1 MTSNAQPDYRALLKR
16 SMGAIDD
23 LQAKL
28 KSLEQAHNEPIAVVG
43 MACRF
48 PAGGNT
54 PAEFWNNLLNGKDG
68 VTEVPADRWD
78 WREVYDPNPDA
89 PGKTYT
95 KWGGFIDNVDQF
107 DPLFFG
113 ITPREAVGMD
123 PQQRLLLEISWEALE
138 NAGFAAD
145 KLEGSQTGVFVGIAT
160 SDYSQRVFKTG
171 IPEFDTYFSSGNAH
185 SIASGRLS
193 YIFGFHGANFAV
205 DTACSS
211 SLVALHS
218 AVQSLRNREC
228 NLALAGGVSLMLT
241 SDGSIMTSRSRMMS
255 FDGRCKTFDAS
266 ADGYVRGEGCGI
278 VVVKRLADAVAD
290 GDNILAVIKGSAIN
304 QDGRSNGLTAP
315 NRVAQEAVIRA
326 ALANADIAASTVN
339 FIEAHGTGTSLGDP
353 IEINALSSTYGAE
366 HSSDNPF
373 IVGAVKSNIGHLE
386 GAAGVAGLI
395 KIILA
400 MQNRTI
406 PPNLHFSTPNPHIE
420 WQQIP
425 VRIPTM
431 PTEWQPVDD
440 VPLRAALSSFGFSGT
455 NAHIILE
462 EAPVAQPKPTDT
474 NTKPVILTQSARS
487 SAALRQLAEGYAS
500 YLDQHLGTLLA
511 DITYSA
517 NNGRVH
523 FDERL
528 AIIASNPAEA
538 RDALNQWLNGDNPT
552 NVISASASVPPEV
565 VFLFT
570 GQGSQYVGMGRELYQ
585 TQPVFKRN
593 LDKCDQILREH
604 LGGVSILD
612 VIFGDSNLIDQT
624 QYTQPALFAVE
635 YALAQTWRSWNIHP
649 TAVMGHSVGEYV
661 AACVAGLFSLE
672 DGLKLIAARGRLM
685 GALPAGGTMVA
696 VFADL
701 DTVNAAIQPN
711 ANQVSIAAINGP
723 ENIVISGAEA
733 AVKQVV
739 ARLDG
744 FKSQPL
750 TVSHA
755 FHSPLMEPILS
766 EFERVAASIK
776 FNTPQIEL
784 ISNVTGQLGDER
796 MLTAAYW
803 REHLRQSVH
812 FSESVTWLHQQGYR
826 TFVEIGPNPTL
837 LGMARRAIDA
847 ADCLWLPSL
856 RKSNPSA
863 ILESLAQLYV
873 HGAKINWSHVDQVGN
888 KVHLPTYPFQRQR
901 YWLELANAQTGRST
915 GHPLLGNRLSTPL
928 PIFESRIS
936 IDKFSYLADHRIGGQ
951 ILLPASAYDEMAL
964 TAANIYFADSS
975 VHSVEDVQIQI
986 PVVLPQEGAV
996 TLQTML
1002 TPIDFDHVKF
1012 EIFSQLENGEWE
1024 LHGGGKLSR
1033 DQIMP
1038 THPVSLDKLRETI
1051 KQPVDVAGYYSQLR
1065 NLNANYGPTF
1075 QGIREI
1081 WTSENEVLGRIAIS
1095 TPTDVYNLHPALL
1108 DSCFQ
1113 LIGLGITAKDDALFV
1128 PTRQGSIQVNPNR
1141 KISDHAW
1148 AHIIVR
1154 EDDSGNPQG
1163 DAWLLD
1169 DDGTLLVKIADL
1181 EFQQLAVDKRQSQH
1195 SDWFYD
1201 VEWIAKPITE
1211 SAKSV
1216 GRWLII
1222 GDNGGVAS
1230 ALTDQL
1236 ETQSTPYTLVH
1247 ANADLESVLRAN
1259 IDVQDVVYLAA
1270 LDSAELTLSGL
1281 QKSSARDLGG
1291 VLRIVQSMPTNARLW
1306 LVTRGS
1312 QAVEATTPTD
1322 ISQAPLWGLGAVIA
1336 SEHPEFNCTRIDL
1349 DPNQSDAAQLASSL
1363 LNDLTSTS
1371 SDDQIAHRGDER
1383 FVARLQRADLPLTDW
1398 TLEITERGLLDNL
1411 VLMPFKP
1418 QPPKADEVQIEV
1430 VASGLNFRDVLNAMG
1445 MYPGDPGALGN
1456 EVSGR
1461 ILAVGTNITEFQV
1474 GDEVVAMT
1482 PRAFSSSVNASADLT
1497 IHKPSN
1503 LTFEQAATIPVAF
1516 LTADYALNTI
1526 AHMQAGDRV
1535 LIHAAAGGVGMAAVQ
1550 LARITG
1556 AEIFGTVSSAAKRD
1570 IAHASGVKH
1579 IMNSRTLDFVHEI
1592 AHITNGEGV
1601 DIVLNSL
1608 AGDYISKSFES
1619 LNPKGRFVEI
1629 GKTGVWSEEDVAE
1642 KMPQADY
1649 NAFYL
1654 NEVVASNPKL
1664 IKTMFKR
1671 LMTAFETGVLQP
1683 LPLEVYSINNVAD
1696 AFRYMAQARHIGKVV
1711 VTNNNASTARV
1722 RSDVTYL
1729 ITGGLGGLGLETAH
1743 WLVSEG
1749 ARSLVLI
1756 GRRVPS
1762 EYAQAAI
1769 LKMERAGAVITTFQA
1784 DVSQPDEVADLFA
1797 YIQESLPPLRG
1808 IFHTA
1813 GVLDDGMLMHQTWPR
1828 FQQVLA
1834 PKMDGAWILHEQ
1846 SVALNLHLNFFVMYA
1861 AGAAVFGSPGQG
1873 NYAAA
1878 NAFLDSL
1885 AHFRRAQGL
1894 PALSI
1899 DWGAWAEVGMA
1910 AALDPIQRQ
1919 RLAHQGLGL
1928 ISPRQGMVA
1937 LADALRMD
1945 VPQLLIMPIDWNKL
1959 LQAAGSHTPPLLE
1972 TIAQA
1977 LVRQPSSVDGLQS
1990 LREAPAEERP
2000 ALTLTYIQEQIAR
2013 IMRLP
2018 KSMEV
2023 SGTLSLNAL
2032 GIDSL
2037 MAVELRNH
2045 IKDDLGVD
2053 ISLSALLQDLSVQQL
2068 ARQVSDKVAVA
2079 ATEQAR
2085 PDADI
2090 LDEPAAPTSSDLLHN
2105 LDQLSDTDIDA
2116 LLGQMLSG
2124 QDANND

>member
-1 MTSNAQPDYRALLKR
+1 MTSNGQPDYRALLKR

-28 KSLEQAHNEPIAVVG
+28 KSLEQARSEPIAVVG

-138 NAGFAAD
+138 NAGLAAD

-171 IPEFDTYFSSGNAH
+171 SPEFDTYFSSGNAH

-193 YIFGFHGANFAV
+193 YIFGFHGPNFAV

-241 SDGSIMTSRSRMMS
+241 ADGSIMTSRARMMS

-266 ADGYVRGEGCGI
+266 ADGYVRGEGCGM
-278 VVVKRLADAVAD
+278 VVVKRLADAIAD

-315 NRVAQEAVIRA
+315 NRVAQEAVIRS
-326 ALANADIAASTVN
+326 ALANADVAASTVN

-353 IEINALSSTYGAE
+353 IEINALNSVYGAE
-366 HSSDNPF
+366 HSPDNPF

-420 WQQIP
+420 WSQIP

-431 PTEWQPVDD
+431 PTEWQSAEG

-462 EAPVAQPKPTDT
+462 EPPVLQPKATEA
-474 NTKPVILTQSARS
+474 KPVILTQSARTTS
-487 SAALRQLAEGYAS
+487 ALRQTAEGYAS
-500 YLDQHLGTLLA
+500 YLDQHT
-511 DITYSA
+511 DIPLTDIAYSA
-517 NNGRVH
+517 NTGRVH

-528 AIIASNPAEA
+528 AVIASTPTEA
-538 RDALNQWLNGDNPT
+538 RDALNQWLNGDNPA
-552 NVISASASVPPEV
+552 NVISASAAVSPEV

-570 GQGSQYVGMGRELYQ
+570 GQGSQYVGMGRELYGN
-585 TQPVFKRN
+585 QPVFKRN

-624 QYTQPALFAVE
+624 QYTQPALFALE
-635 YALAQTWRSWNIHP
+635 YALAQLWRSWNIHP

-661 AACVAGLFSLE
+661 AACIAGLFSLE

-701 DTVNAAIQPN
+701 DTVNVAVQPN
-711 ANQVSIAAINGP
+711 ADQVSIAAINGP

-733 AVKQVV
+733 AVNTVL
-739 ARLDG
+739 ARLSS

-755 FHSPLMEPILS
+755 FHSPLMEPILV

-784 ISNVTGQLGDER
+784 ISNVTGKLGDGR
-796 MLTAAYW
+796 MQTAAYW
-803 REHLRQSVH
+803 REHLRQPVH
-812 FSESVTWLHQQGYR
+812 FSESVEWLVNQGYR

-847 ADCLWLPSL
+847 NDTLWLPSL
-856 RKSNPSA
+856 RKSNASA

-873 HGAKINWSHVDQVGN
+873 HGAKINWSHVDQAGN
-888 KVHLPTYPFQRQR
+888 KVYLPTYPFQRQR

-936 IDKFSYLADHRIGGQ
+936 VDKFPYLADHRLQGR
-951 ILLPASAYDEMAL
+951 ILLPASAYDELAL
-964 TAANIYFADSS
+964 TAANIYFADHN

-986 PVVLPQEGAV
+986 PVVLPQEGSV
-996 TLQTML
+996 TLQTVL
-1002 TPIDFDHVKF
+1002 TPIDFDHAKF
-1012 EIFSQLENGEWE
+1012 EIFTQLENGEWE

-1033 DQIMP
+1033 DQIMSAY
-1038 THPVSLDKLRETI
+1038 PVSLDKLRQTI
-1051 KQPVDVAGYYSQLR
+1051 KQPVDVAGYYSQLSS
-1065 NLNANYGPTF
+1065 LEADYGPTF

-1081 WTSENEVLGRIAIS
+1081 WTSENEVLGRIQIS
-1095 TPTDVYNLHPALL
+1095 TPTDLYNLHPALL

-1113 LIGLGITAKDDALFV
+1113 LVGLGITAKDDALFA

-1141 KISDHAW
+1141 KIGDHVW
-1148 AHIIVR
+1148 AHVVIR
-1154 EDDSGNPQG
+1154 ESEAGTPEG

-1169 DDGTLLVKIADL
+1169 DDGTLLVRIANL
-1181 EFQQLAVDKRQSQH
+1181 EFQQLPTDRSRSQH
-1195 SDWFYD
+1195 HDWFYD
-1201 VEWIAKPITE
+1201 VEWITQPVGE
-1211 SAKSV
+1211 STQPV
-1216 GRWLII
+1216 GRWLIV

-1230 ALTDQL
+1230 ALINQLQAQSVPYMLIKEKADFEAVFHNATDL
-1236 ETQSTPYTLVH
+1236 HHV
-1247 ANADLESVLRAN
+1247 
-1259 IDVQDVVYLAA
+1259 IYLGA
-1270 LDSAELTLSGL
+1270 LDSAELTLSAL
-1281 QKSSARDLGG
+1281 QASASRDLGD
-1291 VLRIVQSMPTNARLW
+1291 VLRIVQSMPNSARLW

-1312 QAVEATTPTD
+1312 QPVDSATPTD
-1322 ISQAPLWGLGAVIA
+1322 ISQSPLWGLGGVIA
-1336 SEHPEFNCTRIDL
+1336 SEHPEFHCTRIDL
-1349 DPNQSDAAQLASSL
+1349 DPNQSDASQLAADLFKELTTVSSE
-1363 LNDLTSTS
+1363 T
-1371 SDDQIAHRGDER
+1371 QIAHRSGER
-1383 FVARLQRADLPLTDW
+1383 FVARLQRADLPLNDW
-1398 TLEITERGLLDNL
+1398 SLEITERGILDNL
-1411 VLMPFKP
+1411 ILLPMRP
-1418 QPPKADEVQIEV
+1418 QPPTADEVQIEV

-1445 MYPGDPGALGN
+1445 MYPGDPGPLGN

-1461 ILAVGTNITEFQV
+1461 VLAVGTNVTEFKV

-1482 PRAFSSSVNASADLT
+1482 PRAFSSTVNANVDLT
-1497 IHKPSN
+1497 IHKPAN

-1516 LTADYALNTI
+1516 LTADYALNMI
-1526 AHMQAGDRV
+1526 AHMQPGDRV

-1556 AEIFGTVSSAAKRD
+1556 AEIFGTVSSAAKRE

-1579 IMNSRTLDFVHEI
+1579 IMSSRTLDFVHEI
-1592 AHITNGEGV
+1592 AHITDGEGV
-1601 DIVLNSL
+1601 DIILNSL
-1608 AGDYISKSFES
+1608 AGDYITKSFES
-1619 LNPKGRFVEI
+1619 LNPNGRFVEI

-1642 KMPQADY
+1642 KMPHVDY
-1649 NAFYL
+1649 TPFYL
-1654 NEVVASNPKL
+1654 NEVIATNPKL

-1671 LMTAFETGVLQP
+1671 LMAAFETGVLQP

-1711 VTNNNASTARV
+1711 VTNNNASNARV

-1729 ITGGLGGLGLETAH
+1729 ITGGLGGLGLETAR
-1743 WLVSEG
+1743 WLVNEG

-1756 GRRVPS
+1756 GRHVPS

-1769 LKMERAGAVITTFQA
+1769 VKMEHVGAVITTFQA
-1784 DVSQPDEVADLFA
+1784 DVSQAAEVANVFA
-1797 YIQESLPPLRG
+1797 YIKESLPPLRG

-1813 GVLDDGMLMHQTWPR
+1813 GVLDDGMLMHQTWSR
-1828 FQQVLA
+1828 FQKVLA

-1846 SVALNLHLNFFVMYA
+1846 SIAFNLHLNFFVLYG

-1878 NAFLDSL
+1878 NSFLDSL

-1894 PALSI
+1894 PALSV

-1910 AALDPIQRQ
+1910 AALDPVQRQ
-1919 RLAHQGLGL
+1919 RLAQQGLGL
-1928 ISPRQGMVA
+1928 ISPRQGTVA

-1945 VPQLLIMPIDWNKL
+1945 VPQLVIMPIDWNKL
-1959 LQAAGSHTPPLLE
+1959 LQAAGSHTPPFLE
-1972 TIAQA
+1972 TIAKELQLQPSAVNSLQA
-1977 LVRQPSSVDGLQS
+1977 LKQA
-1990 LREAPAEERP
+1990 APEERA
-2000 ALTLTYIQEQIAR
+2000 ALTLTYIQGQIAR

-2018 KSMEV
+2018 ASMEI
-2023 SGTLSLNAL
+2023 SGTHSLNAL

-2037 MAVELRNH
+2037 MAVELRNR
-2045 IKDDLGVD
+2045 IKDDLGGD
-2053 ISLSALLQDLSVQQL
+2053 ISLTTLLQELSVQQL
-2068 ARQVSDKVAVA
+2068 ASQVSNKISGSSEPTQTQPTAE
-2079 ATEQAR
+2079 T
-2085 PDADI
+2085 
-2090 LDEPAAPTSSDLLHN
+2090 PAAPTSSDLLHN
-2105 LDQLSDTDIDA
+2105 LDNLSDTDIDA

-2124 QDANND
+2124 QDNPQ